1 MNFNFDLSLGKHTLK
16 YEKFGH
22 SLQSIHVITPS
33 NDALV
38 EPCKKMEFKIK
49 SKAKGTR
56 NRARSLKLKNFQF
69 GPGLLDDI
77 RVDEITNASAKVHF
91 DNDSQ
96 GQSCA
101 ESYEIETTDASSIDD
116 DQEPVMVANDQG
128 SSVIENLSACHEHEV
143 EVSPIFKDKPGIPA
157 KKSFKTF
164 PGPEMAQVNLEDD
177 KIIIDPFE
185 MKTCLDKITYLLVFE
200 GSQIDK
206 TEAVFKEDI
215 SFDMLA
221 EEEIEKEDIK
231 KQMTDKDILHS
242 CAKYTMNL
250 RLKTMKSDQ
259 EFVMD
264 KYTLNI
270 VTDKDRNLFYQSD
283 MVCERQPRGTDQ
295 DGMSAIED
303 LLQTDPPEVV
313 TDDPVLAEID
323 AESTGYSGAFDPGVR
338 RQTNQEELN
347 IGNVQ
352 LYV

>member
-1 MNFNFDLSLGKHTLK
+1 M
-16 YEKFGH
+16 
-22 SLQSIHVITPS
+22 
-33 NDALV
+33 
-38 EPCKKMEFKIK
+38 
-49 SKAKGTR
+49 
-56 NRARSLKLKNFQF
+56 KLRDFQF
-69 GPGLLDDI
+69 GPGLLDEI

-91 DNDSQ
+91 DNTVQ

-101 ESYEIETTDASSIDD
+101 ESYEIVTTDIEGTDD
-116 DQEPVMVANDQG
+116 DQDPIKVANDQG
-128 SSVIENLSACHEHEV
+128 SSVIQNLSACHDHEV
-143 EVSPIFKDKPGIPA
+143 EVSPIFKDKSGIPA
-157 KKSFKTF
+157 KKPFKTF

-185 MKTCLDKITYLLVFE
+185 MQRCLDKITYLLVFK

-323 AESTGYSGAFDPGVR
+323 AESTGYSGAFDPDVR
-338 RQTNQEELN
+338 RQTNH
-347 IGNVQ
+347 GNVQ
-352 LYV
+352 LYAI